1 VKIAQGG
8 TLLVNDVSTS
18 RDKQMAN
25 SSAGAF
31 FVRAGG
37 VGVIALAVVGIFLWL
52 GGWFSPHKLT
62 PARFTDVFEQ
72 TFGVHSGFRRN
83 HAKGVCVT
91 GFFESNGKGTRLS
104 KAQIFKPGRFPVIG
118 RFSIGGGDP
127 YGADSPDAV
136 RAIGLQFSQPD
147 GEKWRTA
154 MVSLPVFPFK
164 DPQGFYD
171 NMVASLPDP
180 NTHKPD
186 PEKMKA
192 FLANHPETLRAF
204 GIIKSQPLPTGFDN
218 STFYSLNAFRLVD
231 ANGTSIPVRWTLV
244 PVQPFVAADPTAPH
258 TDKNYLFDGLIAS
271 IHQHPLQW
279 RLMLII
285 GQPGDS
291 TNDPSSPW
299 PNTREQVDAG
309 TLTVDTL
316 ESEATSP
323 TRDINF
329 DPMVLP
335 AGIAP
340 SDDPFLSARSAVYS
354 QSFTRRAG
362 EKKEPSAITL
372 SEVQK

>member
-1 VKIAQGG
+1 
-8 TLLVNDVSTS
+8 LVNDVSAS
-18 RDKQMAN
+18 RDNQVAKPDIGEML
-25 SSAGAF
+25 
-31 FVRAGG
+31 VRAGG
-37 VGVIALAVVGIFLWL
+37 VGILVLAVVGTFLYL
-52 GGWFSPHKLT
+52 GGWFSPRKLT
-62 PARFTDVFEQ
+62 PARFTDAFEK

-91 GFFESNGKGTRLS
+91 GFFESSGQAVRLS
-104 KAQIFKPGRFPVIG
+104 KAEIFQRGRFPVIG

-127 YGADSPDAV
+127 YGADSSDSV
-136 RAIGLQFSQPD
+136 RAMALQFSQPD

-154 MVSLPVFPFK
+154 MVSLPIFPFK

-171 NMVASLPDP
+171 NMIASLPDP

-204 GIIKSQPLPTGFDN
+204 GIIKSHPLSSGFDN
-218 STFYSLNAFRLVD
+218 SAFYSLNAFRLVD

-244 PVQPFVAADPTAPH
+244 PVQPFVAADPAAPP

-279 RLMLII
+279 RLMLIV

-299 PNTREQVDAG
+299 PDTREQVDAG
-309 TLTVDTL
+309 TLTVYTI
-316 ESEATSP
+316 ESEETSP

-362 EKKEPSAITL
+362 EKKEPSAITP

>member
-1 VKIAQGG
+1 MI
-8 TLLVNDVSTS
+8 NDVSTS
-18 RDKQMAN
+18 RDKPVAN
-25 SSAGAF
+25 SSAGTF
-31 FVRAGG
+31 LVRAGG
-37 VGVIALAVVGIFLWL
+37 VGVIALGVVGLFLFL

-62 PARFTDVFEQ
+62 PARLTDGFEQ
-72 TFGVHSGFRRN
+72 VFGVHSGFRRN

-91 GFFESNGKGTRLS
+91 GGFESNGKGARLS
-104 KAQIFKPGRFPVIG
+104 KAEIFQPGRFPVIG

-136 RAIGLQFSQPD
+136 RAIGLQFSQAD

-154 MVSLPVFPFK
+154 MISLPIFPFK

-171 NMVASLPDP
+171 NMMASVPDP
-180 NTHKPD
+180 NTRKPD

-192 FLANHPETLRAF
+192 FLANHPETIRAF
-204 GIIKSQPLPTGFDN
+204 GIIKSHPLPTGFDN
-218 STFYSLNAFRLVD
+218 STFYSINAFRFVD
-231 ANGTSIPVRWTLV
+231 ANGTSTPVRWTLV
-244 PVQPFVAADPTAPH
+244 PVQPFVAADPTTPH
-258 TDKNYLFDGLIAS
+258 PDKNYLFDGLIAS

-291 TNDPSSPW
+291 TSDPSSPW
-299 PNTREQVDAG
+299 PDTREQVEAG
-309 TLTVDTL
+309 TLTVDTI
-316 ESEATSP
+316 ESEENSP

-354 QSFTRRAG
+354 QSFARRAG
-362 EKKEPSAITL
+362 EKKEPSAITP

>member
-1 VKIAQGG
+1 MKSAALEKIAGTSTDKQVTNLNTGG
-8 TLLVNDVSTS
+8 TVARLGSVAIIVLGVV
-18 RDKQMAN
+18 
-25 SSAGAF
+25 GAF
-31 FVRAGG
+31 
-37 VGVIALAVVGIFLWL
+37 LYL
-52 GGWFSPHKLT
+52 GGWFSPHELT
-62 PARFTDVFEQ
+62 PARFTNGFEQ
-72 TFGVHSGFRRN
+72 AYGVHSGFRRN

-91 GFFESNGKGTRLS
+91 GFFESNEQGARLS
-104 KAQIFKPGRFPVIG
+104 KAEVFQAGRFPVIG

-127 YGADSPDAV
+127 YAADSPDAV
-136 RAIGLQFSQPD
+136 RALGLQFSQPD

-154 MVSLPVFPFK
+154 MINLPVFPFK

-171 NMVASLPDP
+171 NMMAGVPDP

-186 PEKMKA
+186 PGKMKA
-192 FLANHPETLRAF
+192 FLANHPETVRAV
-204 GIIKSQPLPTGFDN
+204 GIIKSHPLPTGFDN
-218 STFYSLNAFRLVD
+218 STFYGLNTFRFVD
-231 ANGTSIPVRWTLV
+231 VNGTSTPVRWTLV
-244 PVQPFVAADPTAPH
+244 PLQPFVPADTAATQ

-279 RLMLII
+279 RLIVVI

-299 PNTREQVDAG
+299 PDTREHMDVG
-309 TLTVDTL
+309 TVTLDTI
-316 ESEATSP
+316 ESEETSP
-323 TRDINF
+323 IRDVNF
-329 DPMVLP
+329 DPLVLP

-362 EKKEPSAITL
+362 EKKEPSAITP

>member
-1 VKIAQGG
+1 MKIAQGG

>member
-1 VKIAQGG
+1 
-8 TLLVNDVSTS
+8 LVNDVGGAS
-18 RDKQMAN
+18 RDQQVADP
-25 SSAGAF
+25 SVGTLLI
-31 FVRAGG
+31 RPGG
-37 VGVIALAVVGIFLWL
+37 VGVIVLAAVGAFLYL

-62 PARFTDVFEQ
+62 PARFTDAFEQ

-83 HAKGVCVT
+83 HAKGVCLT

-104 KAQIFKPGRFPVIG
+104 KAEIFQPGRYPVIG

-136 RAIGLQFSQPD
+136 RAIGLQFFQPD

-154 MVSLPVFPFK
+154 MISLPIFPFK

-192 FLANHPETLRAF
+192 FLANHPETIRAF
-204 GIIKSQPLPTGFDN
+204 GIIKSHPLPSGFDN
-218 STFYSLNAFRLVD
+218 STFYSINAFRFVD
-231 ANGTSIPVRWTLV
+231 GNEASTPVRWTLV
-244 PVQPFVAADPTAPH
+244 PVQPFVAADTAAPPT
-258 TDKNYLFDGLIAS
+258 DRNYLFDGLIAS

-279 RLMLII
+279 RLVLII

-291 TNDPSSPW
+291 TSDPSSPW
-299 PNTREQVDAG
+299 PDTREQVEAG
-309 TLTVDTL
+309 TLTVDTI
-316 ESEATSP
+316 ESEENSP
-323 TRDINF
+323 ARDINF

-335 AGIAP
+335 SGIAP

-362 EKKEPSAITL
+362 ETKEPSAITP